1 MKKKKILV
9 FLYRDFLLRYTI
21 DTGTINYLTKK
32 FDVNLIIDRRLAKK
46 FKKILSKKVKINLYD
61 FKSAENI
68 RKKQKILN
76 IFNII
81 RKLSSVNNGKYINS
95 TTRVR
100 QIQYKDQLRNQKI
113 KYYFCLLVSMIL
125 NKSSYGR
132 KIFNYLNQTL
142 LDTSFFTK
150 IIKKLKPN
158 LVLIGS
164 ASIDHDALIALAAK
178 KNNIPIASIIY
189 SWDNPTTK
197 GFSILKPDYAFSW
210 NKSMTEDLVNFFE
223 INKKNI
229 FEIGI
234 LHWNFYRYIQS
245 KKFKIPKNKLAVSFF
260 SSSEKVFDNAFQNIR
275 DILELNK
282 DKKLI
287 KKIFLIVRLHPN
299 FYFKKSK
306 KYLFEQKKILNQFKG
321 EVSFINPKIEKLDNS
336 RLLKFDLMKDLKE
349 IKSIL
354 VNSKIVIGQYSTI
367 QLEACIFNK
376 PIINYSTGNFANT
389 NYSKKSIVKCFTI

>member
-1 MKKKKILV
+1 M
-9 FLYRDFLLRYTI
+9 
-21 DTGTINYLTKK
+21 
-32 FDVNLIIDRRLAKK
+32 
-46 FKKILSKKVKINLYD
+46 
-61 FKSAENI
+61 
-68 RKKQKILN
+68 
-76 IFNII
+76 
-81 RKLSSVNNGKYINS
+81 
-95 TTRVR
+95 
-100 QIQYKDQLRNQKI
+100 
-113 KYYFCLLVSMIL
+113 
-125 NKSSYGR
+125 
-132 KIFNYLNQTL
+132 
-142 LDTSFFTK
+142 
-150 IIKKLKPN
+150 KPN

-282 DKKLI
+282 DKKQI
-287 KKIFLIVRLHPN
+287 KKIFLIVRLIQIFILKSKN
-299 FYFKKSK
+299 ICLSK
-306 KYLFEQKKILNQFKG
+306 KYSINLKGKFLLTKNRKI
-321 EVSFINPKIEKLDNS
+321 
-336 RLLKFDLMKDLKE
+336 R
-349 IKSIL
+349 
-354 VNSKIVIGQYSTI
+354 
-367 QLEACIFNK
+367 
-376 PIINYSTGNFANT
+376 
-389 NYSKKSIVKCFTI
+389 

>member
-1 MKKKKILV
+1 
-9 FLYRDFLLRYTI
+9 
-21 DTGTINYLTKK
+21 
-32 FDVNLIIDRRLAKK
+32 
-46 FKKILSKKVKINLYD
+46 
-61 FKSAENI
+61 
-68 RKKQKILN
+68 
-76 IFNII
+76 
-81 RKLSSVNNGKYINS
+81 
-95 TTRVR
+95 
-100 QIQYKDQLRNQKI
+100 
-113 KYYFCLLVSMIL
+113 MIL

-164 ASIDHDALIALAAK
+164 ASIDHDALIALAA

-245 KKFKIPKNKLAVSFF
+245 KN
-260 SSSEKVFDNAFQNIR
+260 
-275 DILELNK
+275 
-282 DKKLI
+282 
-287 KKIFLIVRLHPN
+287 
-299 FYFKKSK
+299 
-306 KYLFEQKKILNQFKG
+306 
-321 EVSFINPKIEKLDNS
+321 
-336 RLLKFDLMKDLKE
+336 LKFQK
-349 IKSIL
+349 
-354 VNSKIVIGQYSTI
+354 
-367 QLEACIFNK
+367 
-376 PIINYSTGNFANT
+376 
-389 NYSKKSIVKCFTI
+389 

>member
-1 MKKKKILV
+1 M
-9 FLYRDFLLRYTI
+9 
-21 DTGTINYLTKK
+21 
-32 FDVNLIIDRRLAKK
+32 
-46 FKKILSKKVKINLYD
+46 
-61 FKSAENI
+61 
-68 RKKQKILN
+68 
-76 IFNII
+76 
-81 RKLSSVNNGKYINS
+81 NNGKNINS

-245 KKFKIPKNKLAVSFF
+245 KKFKIPKIS
-260 SSSEKVFDNAFQNIR
+260 
-275 DILELNK
+275 
-282 DKKLI
+282 
-287 KKIFLIVRLHPN
+287 
-299 FYFKKSK
+299 
-306 KYLFEQKKILNQFKG
+306 
-321 EVSFINPKIEKLDNS
+321 
-336 RLLKFDLMKDLKE
+336 
-349 IKSIL
+349 
-354 VNSKIVIGQYSTI
+354 
-367 QLEACIFNK
+367 
-376 PIINYSTGNFANT
+376 
-389 NYSKKSIVKCFTI
+389 